1 MKLMKLLV
9 LTMFVLAT
17 GIARAEL
24 QVVAPEAAGFPGL
37 VRDTGQGLLWL
48 KDTNWAWN
56 SGSLERPISWYE
68 ATTWAD
74 NLVVVHGGQ
83 TYDNWRL
90 PKVAEMAYL
99 RANYSSAGYP
109 IGTGFTTLPDVSDK
123 VTDPGPFLV
132 GRFIESKTADAW
144 ALDEVTDDSMDKAR
158 YMDMDAAFT
167 PDGYVAFKDT
177 AQMLTWGA
185 VMVPEPETYA
195 MLLTG
200 LALVGLQRHRTRMH
214 GAASPLYPR

>member
-1 MKLMKLLV
+1 MKRTKLLV
-9 LTMFVLAT
+9 LTLFVLAT

-24 QVVAPEAAGFPGL
+24 QVVAPEAPGFPGL
-37 VRDTGQGLLWL
+37 VRDSGQGLLWL

-56 SGSLERPISWYE
+56 SGTLERPISWNE
-68 ATTWAD
+68 AWSWAD
-74 NLVVVHGGQ
+74 DLVVIHDGR

-132 GRFIESKTADAW
+132 GRFIELMAADAW
-144 ALDEVTDDSMDKAR
+144 ALDEVTDPSMDKAR

-167 PDGYVAFKDT
+167 PDGYVSFKSAT
-177 AQMLTWGA
+177 QMLTWGA

-195 MLLTG
+195 MLLIG
-200 LALVGLQRHRTRMH
+200 LALVGLHLVRSRDKRI
-214 GAASPLYPR
+214 G